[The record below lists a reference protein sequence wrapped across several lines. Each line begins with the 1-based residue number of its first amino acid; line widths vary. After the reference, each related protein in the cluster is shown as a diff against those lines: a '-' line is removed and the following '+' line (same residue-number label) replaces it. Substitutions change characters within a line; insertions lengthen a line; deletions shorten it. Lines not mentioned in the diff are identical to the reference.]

1 MIQFPTRF
9 QSIGLSFL
17 VISGVVMS
25 YLSFFTPPVGEVSD
39 SVLGYLGECLIWAGS
54 MFGMTEY
61 VNYKIRKQ

>member
-1 MIQFPTRF
+1 V
-9 QSIGLSFL
+9 
-17 VISGVVMS
+17 VIS

-61 VNYKIRKQ
+61 VNYKLKDNEV

>member
-1 MIQFPTRF
+1 
-9 QSIGLSFL
+9 
-17 VISGVVMS
+17 
-25 YLSFFTPPVGEVSD
+25 VSD

>member
-1 MIQFPTRF
+1 MDKHMKRPKYILAT
-9 QSIGLSFL
+9 SL